1 MEIKGRLM
9 IIEYSGR
16 HIDVT
21 PALKTH
27 SEEHFEKI
35 AHVFDGKATK
45 AHVILEV
52 ERGRHRCEII
62 VNWRTEVLTATS
74 SSADMYQSISQT
86 IGKIEKQAL
95 KVKKKVIDKSH
106 RAKRASTIVQQETE
120 VAPEPVRGR
129 IVSSNGY
136 EVKPVTVDEATMLL
150 EEREENFL
158 VFRNADHQRVSVIY
172 KRNDGNYGLI
182 EP

>member
-1 MEIKGRLM
+1 M

-27 SEEHFEKI
+27 AEEYLDKI
-35 AHVFDGKATK
+35 SHVFDGKAAK

-52 ERGRHRCEII
+52 ERGRHRAEII
-62 VNWRTEVLTATS
+62 INWRTETLTANG
-74 SSADMYQSISQT
+74 SSADMYQSISQAV
-86 IGKIEKQAL
+86 GKIEKQAL
-95 KVKKKVIDKSH
+95 KLKKKVIDKSH
-106 RAKRASTIVQQETE
+106 KAKRVSTVAQDGEE
-120 VAPEPVRGR
+120 VAPEPLGAR
-129 IVSSNGY
+129 IVSANGY

-150 EEREENFL
+150 EEGDENFL
-158 VFRNADHQRVSVIY
+158 VFRNAEHQRVSVIY

>member
-1 MEIKGRLM
+1 M
-9 IIEYSGR
+9 IFEYSGR

-21 PALKTH
+21 PALKSH
-27 SEEHFEKI
+27 AEEHLNKI
-35 AHVFDGKATK
+35 AHIFEGKATK

-52 ERGRHRCEII
+52 ERGRHHCEVI
-62 VNWRTEVLTATS
+62 VYWRNETLTATS
-74 SSADMYQSISQT
+74 SSTDMYKSISQT

-95 KVKKKVIDKSH
+95 RLKKKVIDRSH
-106 RAKRASTIVQQETE
+106 RAKRVSDVAADGTE
-120 VAPEPVRGR
+120 VTPEPRAAR
-129 IVSSNGY
+129 IVSANGY

-172 KRNDGNYGLI
+172 KRSDGNYGLI